1 MIFFNR
7 KQKKA
12 APSLPILHT
21 DRLVL
26 RAFDLN
32 DAASLYAF
40 AQSETVAHMAGF
52 TPHKSLEDSRKM
64 VQDFMASCAVWAIV
78 EKRTGKMIGF
88 ASLHTDN
95 TRYTGHARKLAYTL
109 GEEYWG
115 QGLATETCRELIRH
129 AFEEL
134 DCIVLSVSHFPF
146 NQKSK
151 RVIKKLGFAYEG
163 TQRHA
168 HDLPDGSVA
177 DLVCYS
183 LLRSEYEAHK
193 QGK

>member
-7 KQKKA
+7 KKKPA
-12 APSLPILHT
+12 APTLPILHT

-26 RAFDLN
+26 RAFDAN
-32 DAASLYAF
+32 DAASLHAF

-64 VQDFMASCAVWAIV
+64 VQDFMASGAVWAVV
-78 EKRTGKMIGF
+78 EKRTGRMIGF
-88 ASLHTDN
+88 ASLHIDN

-115 QGLATETCRELIRH
+115 QGFATETCRELLRH
-129 AFEEL
+129 AFEDL
-134 DCIVLSVSHFPF
+134 NCAVLSVNHFPF
-146 NQKSK
+146 NQKSR

-163 TQRHA
+163 VQRHA